1 LSRESSWI
9 AQIWP
14 RLAVVAVGLFVW
26 WAVSASGAVRA
37 ALLPPPGAVWH
48 AFTSNLTGPEGLL
61 VSAER
66 SVLRLL
72 IGMAVGVVF
81 GTLIGLAVAGSVLVQ
96 RTLGSVMSALFA
108 VPAIAWIPIAI
119 LWLGD
124 RTERAVIL
132 VVIIA
137 TVPAVAIGTAAA
149 VRLVPPLLTR
159 AARTL
164 GARGGELYRGVVLP
178 AAVPGYLGA
187 LRQGWAFAWQAL
199 IAGELVIAGARGL
212 GHLIGRAY
220 QSSETALILATIGV
234 IVVIGLLVDLLFA
247 VVDRRIRRRRGLL
260 EQPALARSLPAA
272 A

>member
-1 LSRESSWI
+1 MSRESSWI

-14 RLAVVAVGLFVW
+14 RLAVVAGVLLLW
-26 WAVSASGAVRA
+26 WAVAASGAVSPE
-37 ALLPPPGAVWH
+37 LLPSPGDVWH
-48 AFTSNLTGPEGLL
+48 ALTSNLTGSEGLL

-72 IGMAVGVVF
+72 IGMAIGVVL

-108 VPAIAWIPIAI
+108 VPAIAWIPLAL
-119 LWLGD
+119 LWLGE
-124 RTERAVIL
+124 RTERAIIL

-149 VRLVPPLLTR
+149 VRLVPPLLIR

-212 GHLIGRAY
+212 GHLIGRADR
-220 QSSETALILATIGV
+220 SSDTALILATIGV
-234 IVVIGLLVDLLFA
+234 IVVIGLLVDLLFS
-247 VVDRRIRRRRGLL
+247 VVDRRIRRRRGLV
-260 EQPALARSLPAA
+260 ERPAPTRSLVAA

>member
-14 RLAVVAVGLFVW
+14 RLAVIAVVIFLW
-26 WAVSASGAVRA
+26 WAVSASGSVRPP
-37 ALLPPPGAVWH
+37 LPSPGDVWH
-48 AFTSNLTGPEGLL
+48 AFTSNLTDPEGLL

-72 IGMAVGVVF
+72 IGMAVGVVL

-108 VPAIAWIPIAI
+108 VPAIAWIPLAV
-119 LWLGD
+119 LYLGD
-124 RTERAVIL
+124 RTERAIIL

-178 AAVPGYLGA
+178 AAVPGYLVA

-212 GHLIGRAY
+212 GHLIGRAN
-220 QSSETALILATIGV
+220 QSSDTALILATIGV
-234 IVVIGLLVDLLFA
+234 IVVIGLLVDLLFS

-260 EQPALARSLPAA
+260 ERPAPARSIVAA

>member
-14 RLAVVAVGLFVW
+14 RLAVIAGVLLLW
-26 WAVSASGAVRA
+26 WAVTASGLVLPE
-37 ALLPPPGAVWH
+37 LLPPPADVWH
-48 AFTSNLTGPEGLL
+48 AFTSHLTGPEGLL

-72 IGMAVGVVF
+72 IGMAVGVVL

-108 VPAIAWIPIAI
+108 VPAIAWIPLAL
-119 LWLGD
+119 LWLD
-124 RTERAVIL
+124 ERTERAIIL
-132 VVIIA
+132 VVVIA

-164 GARGGELYRGVVLP
+164 GAHGGELYRGVVLP
-178 AAVPGYLGA
+178 AAVPGYLSA

-212 GHLIGRAY
+212 GHLIGRA
-220 QSSETALILATIGV
+220 QEHSDTALILATIGV
-234 IVVIGLLVDLLFA
+234 IVVIGLVVDLLFS

-260 EQPALARSLPAA
+260 ERPAPTRSLVAA

>member
-14 RLAVVAVGLFVW
+14 RALVVAVALLLW
-26 WAVSASGAVRA
+26 WAVSASGAVSA
-37 ALLPPPGAVWH
+37 SLLPSPGDVWH
-48 AFTSNLTGPEGLL
+48 AFTTNLTGSEGLL

-66 SVLRLL
+66 SVLRLAF
-72 IGMAVGVVF
+72 GMAIGVIL
-81 GTLIGLAVAGSVLVQ
+81 GTLIGLAIAGSVLAQ

-108 VPAIAWIPIAI
+108 VPAIAWIPLAL
-119 LWLGD
+119 LWLGE

-149 VRLVPPLLTR
+149 VRLVPPLLIR

-178 AAVPGYLGA
+178 AAVPGYLSA

-212 GHLIGRAY
+212 GHLIGRANEH
-220 QSSETALILATIGV
+220 SDTALILATIAV

-247 VVDRRIRRRRGLL
+247 IVDRRIRRRRGLL
-260 EQPALARSLPAA
+260 ERPAPTRSLVAA